1 MSQIPG
7 EKPGQAAVA
16 RSEELWNSLG
26 QRLGLFTDLVSQ
38 RMQNAAS
45 SIREEADQIDQP
57 QTIPAGKSSAPTA
70 AQAEASGQPVTH
82 KAEQMVDQ
90 MGQRVNHFTATT
102 SLEVQKATAR
112 LREEAEDMWAEAQN
126 IRHKNGPK

>member
-1 MSQIPG
+1 MSQMPV
-7 EKPGQAAVA
+7 EKSNQAAVA

-26 QRLGLFTDLVSQ
+26 QRFGLFTDLVSQ

-45 SIREEADQIDQP
+45 SIREEADRIDQP
-57 QTIPAGKSSAPTA
+57 QTIPVEKSSVPMA
-70 AQAEASGQPVTH
+70 ARTEASGQPVTQQ
-82 KAEQMVDQ
+82 AEQMVDQ
-90 MGQRVNHFTATT
+90 MGQRVSHFTATT